1 MAGFKYFDFVGD
13 AIGAAGA
20 GMKIGEHQR
29 KQNALQQIGQL
40 AAGGDYNAARD
51 AAFAAGDL
59 NAAKSMQG
67 FQDAQASKGRVSA
80 NRQLAQDQKHLD
92 MVLSYAQAA
101 QSPEQDEQAK
111 RELVAQGVEERVV
124 GLMGD
129 FSNRDFF
136 VQRSLPVKN
145 QLALMNKKNNETA
158 LIQNYKFRQSLGPEQ
173 QQAFDDVGKIG
184 GVQKVDTG
192 TGTQLINKRT
202 GQPIREVGKDIEGA
216 EAQKV
221 RGRETE
227 KIRFQ
232 LPKLQMGNELLNEQ
246 HSVVDE
252 EIDLALNDVG
262 LNSAGVGSLLKN
274 VPGTVAKQLQQRI
287 LTIKANIGF
296 DKLQS
301 MREASPTGGALGQVA
316 VQELEALQA
325 VLGSLEQ
332 AQSPKQLANN
342 LLRLKKRL
350 KRFRDIRN
358 RLFQRM
364 QSKYGGQSQRQPK
377 TTGTTNTGNSKG
389 WSIQRVE

>member
-1 MAGFKYFDFVGD
+1 MAEFKHFDFAGD
-13 AIGAAGA
+13 AMRAAVAGA
-20 GMKIGEHQR
+20 KLGEHQR
-29 KQNALQQIGQL
+29 KTNALQEIGKL
-40 AAGGDYNAARD
+40 AASGNYNAARD
-51 AAFAAGDL
+51 AAL
-59 NAAKSMQG
+59 NTGMLTEAKSMQG
-67 FQDAQASKGRVSA
+67 FQDARASRGRA
-80 NRQLAQDQKHLD
+80 AMNRQIAQDVKHLD

-101 QSPEQDEQAK
+101 QNPEQYEQAK
-111 RELVAQGVEERVV
+111 QELVAQGVEERVV

-129 FSNRDFF
+129 FANRDFF
-136 VQRSLPVKN
+136 VQRSLPVKQ
-145 QLALMNKKNNETA
+145 QLALMNKQNNETA
-158 LIQNYKFRQSLGPEQ
+158 LIQNYKFRQSLDPEQ
-173 QQAFDDVGKIG
+173 QQTFDEVGKIG

-202 GQPIREVGKDIEGA
+202 GQPIREVSKDIQGA

-221 RGRETE
+221 RGRESE
-227 KIRFQ
+227 KIRIH

-262 LNSAGVGSLLKN
+262 LNSAGVGSLLKSI
-274 VPGTVAKQLQQRI
+274 PGTVAKQLQQRI

-342 LLRLKKRL
+342 LIRLKKRL

-364 QSKYGGQSQRQPK
+364 QSKYGGRPSGQPR